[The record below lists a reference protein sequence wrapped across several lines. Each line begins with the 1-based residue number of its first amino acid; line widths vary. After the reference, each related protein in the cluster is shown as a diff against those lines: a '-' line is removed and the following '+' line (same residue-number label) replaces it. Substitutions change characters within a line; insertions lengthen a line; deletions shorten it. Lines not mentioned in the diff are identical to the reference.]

1 MRWDYVVEGKVYGGV
16 SGFVIAVAA
25 SRPVKGTSAETS
37 SLLVLIWTKEPHWDR
52 FVFVCVRSALQNVQ
66 KQSKF
71 YPIPAALG
79 IKQCVIKVPLVNPA

>member
-37 SLLVLIWTKEPHWDR
+37 SLLVLIWNKGTSFPSWYFPAK
-52 FVFVCVRSALQNVQ
+52 Q
-66 KQSKF
+66 KQRSRKSLDMG
-71 YPIPAALG
+71 AVRERDNVRNG
-79 IKQCVIKVPLVNPA
+79 RKQRSTKKKGDP